1 MFDFSAVRRL
11 RRNVDFNFAIDNLFN
26 RSYYETQNFIE
37 SRPFAGGLAA
47 YGIHAT
53 VTVAITARFGGK

>member
-1 MFDFSAVRRL
+1 MFDFSVVRRL

-53 VTVAITARFGGK
+53 VTVGITARFGGK